1 MVIHDDLGWLLQT
14 RLPESGQRN
23 LSDWLASWRCLAEQH
38 PAPVT
43 LALRGGFV
51 ADRLGWAFAAG
62 YQAAMRAAFP
72 GGGMTEAF
80 CATESS
86 GQKPRDLTTALT
98 RTAVGV
104 VLDGAK
110 SWSTFGAACD
120 YLLVVARDPAAEEQ
134 AGRPVLRV
142 IRVPASA
149 PGVAFTAQSPLP
161 FISEVPHTAVTFTGV
176 TLPESALLQG
186 DGYSD
191 YLKPFRTIEDIHVTL
206 AMLAHALR
214 EVRRVNAAG
223 DTAGLLAELG
233 VCLAACAHL
242 AAASP
247 LAPST
252 HLLLETVQQQ
262 ATALYGRVGERL
274 LASGDVA
281 AARWQRDTPIFGV
294 AGKARALR
302 VQRAREQLGLT

>member
-1 MVIHDDLGWLLQT
+1 MIHDDLNWLLQS

-23 LSDWLASWRCLAEQH
+23 LADWLVSWRCLAEQH
-38 PAPVT
+38 QEPAT
-43 LALRGGFV
+43 LALRGGFA

-86 GQKPRDLTTALT
+86 GQKPRDLSTTLT
-98 RTAVGV
+98 CTAEGL
-104 VLDGAK
+104 VLEGAK
-110 SWSTFGAACD
+110 SWSTFGTHCD
-120 YLLVVARDPAAEEQ
+120 NLLVVARDPATEQQ

-142 IRVPASA
+142 IRVPVSA
-149 PGVAFTAQSPLP
+149 PGVTFRSQSPLP
-161 FISEVPHTAVTFTGV
+161 FISEVPHTAVTFAGV
-176 TLPESALLQG
+176 TLPDTALLPG

-214 EVRRVNAAG
+214 EVRRVVGAG
-223 DTAGLLAELG
+223 GESALLAELG
-233 VCLAACAHL
+233 VSIA
-242 AAASP
+242 AAASLTTAPP

-262 ATALYGRVGERL
+262 AMVLYGRVGERL
-274 LASGDVA
+274 VASGDAA
-281 AARWQRDTPIFGV
+281 AARWQRDTPIFQV

-302 VQRAREQLGLT
+302 AQRAREELGLT